1 MNTFN
6 DPNASGQQQQQ
17 QQLQA
22 TSQPPTTNGVQE
34 TLVRWLS
41 FLLENLISFFL

>member
-17 QQLQA
+17 QQQLQA
-22 TSQPPTTNGVQE
+22 TSQPATTNGVQE
-34 TLVRWLS
+34 TLVR
-41 FLLENLISFFL
+41 